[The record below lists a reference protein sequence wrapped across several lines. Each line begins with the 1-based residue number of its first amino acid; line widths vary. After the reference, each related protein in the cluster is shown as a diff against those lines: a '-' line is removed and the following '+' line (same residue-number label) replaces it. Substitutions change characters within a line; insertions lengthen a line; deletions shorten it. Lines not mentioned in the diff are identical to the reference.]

1 MWSAI
6 KNTITRSAELVT
18 TVIDTV
24 EESSLELGDT
34 VVRQASLVN
43 ATHAMNCIREL
54 EALEFDKAAVESM
67 DAFFVERREQRR
79 ARRSTK

>member
-6 KNTITRSAELVT
+6 KNMFTRSAELVT
-18 TVIDTV
+18 TAIDTV

-34 VVRQASLVN
+34 IVRQASLVN

-54 EALEFDKAAVESM
+54 EALEFDKAAVDSM
-67 DAFFVERREQRR
+67 DTFFVERREQRR
-79 ARRSTK
+79 ARRSSR

>member
-6 KNTITRSAELVT
+6 KNMFTRSAELVT
-18 TVIDTV
+18 TAIDTI

-43 ATHAMNCIREL
+43 ATHAMIVYVN
-54 EALEFDKAAVESM
+54 
-67 DAFFVERREQRR
+67 
-79 ARRSTK
+79 

>member
-6 KNTITRSAELVT
+6 KNMFTRSAELVT
-18 TVIDTV
+18 TAIDTL

-54 EALEFDKAAVESM
+54 EALEFDKEAVESM
-67 DAFFVERREQRR
+67 DTFFAERREQRR
-79 ARRSTK
+79 ARRSAK